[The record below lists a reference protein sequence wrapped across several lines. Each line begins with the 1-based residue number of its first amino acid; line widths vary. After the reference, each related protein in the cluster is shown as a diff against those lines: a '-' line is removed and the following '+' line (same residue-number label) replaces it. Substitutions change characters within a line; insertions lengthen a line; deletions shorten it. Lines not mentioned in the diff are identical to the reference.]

1 MEARAKMDL
10 MNLLVDVLKD
20 IPVTTVVYV
29 SFEQSIIGF
38 LYVFK
43 TAFTIFNFYLLLS
56 TVHKELQSKSIS
68 LISYFQMI
76 HVKFVSRF
84 KIKDMMMTIWD
95 GMIREDAEHVMIIA
109 AGLEIVLVEAT
120 HH

>member
-1 MEARAKMDL
+1 MVVHVKTDLMDL
-10 MNLLVDVLKD
+10 PVDVLKD
-20 IPVTTVVYV
+20 ILVMTVVYV
-29 SFEQSIIGF
+29 SFEKSIIEF
-38 LYVFK
+38 LYAYDQEF
-43 TAFTIFNFYLLLS
+43 
-56 TVHKELQSKSIS
+56 HKELQSIIIS
-68 LISYFQMI
+68 VISYFQMI